1 MKHVNLALVGC
12 GDFMVHAHVPQ
23 LLKVPEIRVVALCD
37 SRRGAAEKLRLERF
51 NDDPE
56 IRIFSNWEHL
66 LKNRPAGPC
75 GVLFATPH
83 HQHFEQCSAALEQG
97 WNVLV
102 EKPMVTNSHH
112 ARSLAA
118 LVRKTGLQLQIA
130 FQAPF
135 SAEYGFI
142 KDLLARG
149 QLGELQTVV
158 GMCHQGWKSSTWDTW
173 RQKPELSGGGFIYD
187 TGSHLLNAITW
198 LVDRPAL
205 EVFAWLDN
213 KLTGVEINGT
223 ISIRW
228 DKYLIGSV
236 TASGNSP
243 GWQEGIWLAG
253 DRGRVVTGIHGGR
266 LEYFDRDGGLVLPP
280 RLKDEHHKA
289 HQSTPVRNFAL
300 SLLGLQ
306 EPQCPVRFGVL
317 NSQLM
322 DGIYQSAR
330 EGRPVKISQ

>member
-1 MKHVNLALVGC
+1 MKYVNLALVGC

-23 LLKVPEIRVVALCD
+23 LLQVPEIRVVALCD
-37 SRRGAAEKLRLERF
+37 SRPGVAEKLRVQQF
-51 NDDPE
+51 HDDPK
-56 IRIFSNWEHL
+56 IRIYAKWEQL
-66 LKNRPAGPC
+66 LKNRPQGLC

-83 HQHFEQCSAALEQG
+83 HQHFEQCSAALQQG

-102 EKPMVTNSHH
+102 EKPMVTNSTH
-112 ARSLAA
+112 ARALAE
-118 LVRKTGLQLQIA
+118 LVEKSGLQLQIA

-142 KDLLARG
+142 KELLNRG
-149 QLGELQTVV
+149 ALGELQTVA
-158 GMCHQGWKSSTWDTW
+158 GMCHQAWKSSTWDTW

-187 TGSHLLNAITW
+187 TASHLLNAITW

-213 KLTGVEINGT
+213 KLTSVEINGT

-228 DKYLIGSV
+228 EKYLIGSV

-253 DRGRVVTGIHGGR
+253 DKGRVVTGIHGGR
-266 LEYFDRDGGLVLPP
+266 LEYFDRDGGLVSHVRP
-280 RLKDEHHKA
+280 KDHH
-289 HQSTPVRNFAL
+289 QTPVQNFAL
-300 SLLGLQ
+300 SLLGRQ
-306 EPQCPVRFGVL
+306 EPRCPVRFGVL

-322 DGIYQSAR
+322 DSIYQSAR
-330 EGRPVKISQ
+330 EGRPVNVGEIS